1 MVTFIQSGI
10 PQNSA
15 ACCPGRAFLAS
26 LKRRRVFWTGLG
38 GVPTYRSEFSMTGVE
53 VQKGFAR
60 RMRWVLL
67 GIHCSQSDIR
77 PT

>member
-60 RMRWVLL
+60 RMRSAKVGLR
-67 GIHCSQSDIR
+67 SSE
-77 PT
+77 